1 MTSFWCLVVNF
12 KHILLLSLV
21 LLMLTLNRYMFTR
34 VSRKRSVLTRIKS
47 VLAQKKFVHYDNR
60 IIGNSGKTAIATA
73 IKAKRDVID
82 AKFQKQHIKMT
93 N

>member
-1 MTSFWCLVVNF
+1 MSFSTN
-12 KHILLLSLV
+12 
-21 LLMLTLNRYMFTR
+21 
-34 VSRKRSVLTRIKS
+34 
-47 VLAQKKFVHYDNR
+47 KFVHYDNR
-60 IIGNSGKTAIATA
+60 IIGNSGKTAIAIA